1 MNDVSTVAYP
11 ISMLLE
17 KIMNQLKQKQ
27 KIFVVQILSMLLY
40 EHECISELDESFVET
55 SQLYLNQWMI
65 TENPNLLNNCLS
77 FCLEEAHYEQLHH
90 VLEKVCNKK
99 KKKWNFLE
107 SSITKCIDEF
117 DDFI

>member
-40 EHECISELDESFVET
+40 EYECISELDEFFVET

-90 VLEKVCNKK
+90 VLEKVCNEK